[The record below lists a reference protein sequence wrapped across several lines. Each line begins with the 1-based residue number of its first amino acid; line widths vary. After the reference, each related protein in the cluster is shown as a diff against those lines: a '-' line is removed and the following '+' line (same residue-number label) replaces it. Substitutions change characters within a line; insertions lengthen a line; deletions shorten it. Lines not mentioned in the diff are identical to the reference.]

1 MKLIGSKIE
10 KSLERS
16 LKFSHNWLFQKP
28 DGEIWKNALL
38 RVDPKLRTAYTLYM
52 TPGESEDFRTFI
64 TDKKEIFVIEI
75 SRIDPNEPVRIEQ
88 IHFQQY
94 KRDLRGRDDNL
105 QLMIVLKLIE
115 KDLKT
120 LTQSEIEKLSTKP
133 DEYKVMYN
141 KEQFGIELKYKV
153 LQKHPICEIGHW
165 ACSIYL
171 EYNYYNDLALR
182 DMLLRLNT
190 MEDGPEFALTYEEL
204 NQIADDLIAGKDVK

>member
-1 MKLIGSKIE
+1 
-10 KSLERS
+10 
-16 LKFSHNWLFQKP
+16 
-28 DGEIWKNALL
+28 
-38 RVDPKLRTAYTLYM
+38 M